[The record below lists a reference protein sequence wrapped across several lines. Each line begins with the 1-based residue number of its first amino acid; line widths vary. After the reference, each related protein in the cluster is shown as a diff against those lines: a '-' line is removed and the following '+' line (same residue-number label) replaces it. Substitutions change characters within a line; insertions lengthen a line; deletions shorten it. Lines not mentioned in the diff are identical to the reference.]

1 MGRPPPS
8 SVQRPR
14 RPNLSS
20 LQIPSR
26 SLEDSLPSST
36 VLDIPSISSPSST
49 KPGLPPRPSSA
60 KFKPS
65 IRNLLPQRSF
75 KTKILSQE
83 VEKTVLISDAPPSEG
98 SMDKPSTSRS
108 FSLTKVF
115 SSSSAKR
122 INSLPFTPVANSS
135 VQCLWDRNI
144 DDCSNITKSEVH
156 HHITRSFSVPVN
168 AKTGSLRCYN
178 P

>member
-8 SVQRPR
+8 SVQRPT

-20 LQIPSR
+20 LQIPAWS
-26 SLEDSLPSST
+26 SEDSLPSST

-65 IRNLLPQRSF
+65 IRNLLPQWSF

-83 VEKTVLISDAPPSEG
+83 GEKTVLISDAPPSQG
-98 SMDKPSTSRS
+98 SLDKPSTSRS

-115 SSSSAKR
+115 FSSSSR
-122 INSLPFTPVANSS
+122 ML
-135 VQCLWDRNI
+135 R
-144 DDCSNITKSEVH
+144 KS
-156 HHITRSFSVPVN
+156 FN
-168 AKTGSLRCYN
+168 AS
-178 P
+178 